1 MAFSAGDGVA
11 ATNYN
16 VSDTIE
22 SHDFHDMNPS
32 NDPTA
37 GELVTGQLFRDIS
50 ADAAGDVIIVGISA
64 HIDRVIA

>member
-1 MAFSAGDGVA
+1 MIVAGDGVA

-22 SHDFHDMNPS
+22 SYNIHDINPA

-37 GELVTGQLFRDIS
+37 GEQVTGQIFRDIS
-50 ADAAGDVIIVGISA
+50 LDVAGDVLIVGINA
-64 HIDRVIA
+64 HIDRTAS